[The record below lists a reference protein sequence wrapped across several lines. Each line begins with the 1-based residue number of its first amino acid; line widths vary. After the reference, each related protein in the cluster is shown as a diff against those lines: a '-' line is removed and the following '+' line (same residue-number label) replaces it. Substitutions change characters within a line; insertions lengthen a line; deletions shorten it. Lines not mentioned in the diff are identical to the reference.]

1 MAAAS
6 RLFDG
11 DGGCGGKIGCA
22 GAGAM
27 FQRLLLL
34 AVRDVGWPGKVLLA
48 GLGVIFAVGM
58 RAVTNLFAPGVAPYA
73 FTYPAALLTTLF
85 GGWQSGLLALAVS
98 EFLGWLVV
106 VPQAGL
112 AGAPMRYQIS
122 AAVIAALT
130 GMSVIVVAHAFRLA
144 ARFGFTERGEKLA
157 ERELLFRELQHR
169 VANDFALTT
178 SLLKHE
184 AKLSLEPQVREAL
197 DKAAH
202 RIHSF
207 ARIHRQIY
215 LQPDVISVNLK
226 EYIEDL
232 AGSLRTGALPPN
244 IKLSCDL
251 PPLLSQRDMALALG
265 LLMNELVTNAVKHA
279 FPDGAGGA
287 ILVRIQ
293 RSANGWEFAVK
304 DNGAGFSSVIPG
316 LGTNLIDQFV
326 RQTGGEIFYEHGHG
340 TCVRLKMSEN
350 ALRPPTLVQ

>member
-1 MAAAS
+1 MAWPS
-6 RLFDG
+6 
-11 DGGCGGKIGCA
+11 KI
-22 GAGAM
+22 
-27 FQRLLLL
+27 F
-34 AVRDVGWPGKVLLA
+34 LA
-48 GLGVIFAVGM
+48 GIGVIFAVGM

-73 FTYPAALLTTLF
+73 FTYPAALLTTLL
-85 GGWQSGLLALAVS
+85 GGWQPGLLALAIS

-112 AGAPMRYQIS
+112 AGAPMRYQVS
-122 AAVIAALT
+122 AAAIAALT
-130 GMSVIVVAHAFRLA
+130 GMSVIAVAHAFRMA

-178 SLLKHE
+178 SLLKQE
-184 AKLSLEPQVREAL
+184 AKLNLEPQAKEAL

-215 LQPDVISVNLK
+215 LQSDVISVNLK

-232 AGSLRTGALPPN
+232 AGGLRAGALPPN
-244 IKLSCDL
+244 VKLSCDL
-251 PPLLSQRDMALALG
+251 PPLLSQRDVALALG

-279 FPDGAGGA
+279 FPDGTGGT

-293 RSANGWEFAVK
+293 RSADGWEFTVK
-304 DNGAGFSSVIPG
+304 DNGAGFGSVVPG
-316 LGTNLIDQFV
+316 LGAGLIDQFA
-326 RQTGGEIFYEHGHG
+326 RQAGGEIFYEQDIGA
-340 TCVRLKMSEN
+340 CVRLKLNES
-350 ALRPPTLVQ
+350 ALRPAALAH